1 MKTLMGSLVVAG
13 LMAFTPLTQAAEMNI
28 NTATPEQ
35 LTQLKGIGD
44 KKAQAIVAWRKANG
58 PFTSIDQLAEVKGI
72 SANTL
77 ERMETT
83 LTLDKTGNSAITTGQ
98 PVSDK
103 VAPTVKTSGEATPRE
118 ITSNQS

>member
-58 PFTSIDQLAEVKGI
+58 PFTSVDQLAEVKGI

-103 VAPTVKTSGEATPRE
+103 VAPKVKTSGEATPRE

>member
-58 PFTSIDQLAEVKGI
+58 PFTSVDQLAEVKGI

-98 PVSDK
+98 PVNDK
-103 VAPTVKTSGEATPRE
+103 AAPKVKTSGEATPRE

>member
-58 PFTSIDQLAEVKGI
+58 PFTSVDQLAEVKGI

-103 VAPTVKTSGEATPRE
+103 AAPKVKTSGEATPRE

>member
-83 LTLDKTGNSAITTGQ
+83 LTLDKTGNSVITTGQ

-103 VAPTVKTSGEATPRE
+103 VAPKVKTSGEATPRE

>member
-58 PFTSIDQLAEVKGI
+58 PFTSVDQLAEVKGI

-98 PVSDK
+98 TVSDK
-103 VAPTVKTSGEATPRE
+103 VAPKVKTSGEATPRE

>member
-58 PFTSIDQLAEVKGI
+58 PFTSVDQLAEVKGI

-77 ERMETT
+77 ERMKTT

-103 VAPTVKTSGEATPRE
+103 AAPKVKTSGEATPRE

>member
-58 PFTSIDQLAEVKGI
+58 PFTSVDQLAEVKGI

-103 VAPTVKTSGEATPRE
+103 AAPQVKTSGEATPRE

>member
-58 PFTSIDQLAEVKGI
+58 PFTSIDQLAEVKDI

-103 VAPTVKTSGEATPRE
+103 VAPKVKTSGEATPRE

>member
-103 VAPTVKTSGEATPRE
+103 VAPKVKTSGEATPRE

>member
-58 PFTSIDQLAEVKGI
+58 PFTSVDQLAEVKGI

-103 VAPTVKTSGEATPRE
+103 VAPKVKTSGEATPRV

>member
-58 PFTSIDQLAEVKGI
+58 PFTSVDQLAEVKGI

-103 VAPTVKTSGEATPRE
+103 AAPQVKTPGEATPRE

>member
-1 MKTLMGSLVVAG
+1 MGSLVVAG

-83 LTLDKTGNSAITTGQ
+83 LTLDKTGNSVITTGQ

-103 VAPTVKTSGEATPRE
+103 VAPKVKTSGEATPRE

>member
-58 PFTSIDQLAEVKGI
+58 PFTSVDQLAEIKGI

-103 VAPTVKTSGEATPRE
+103 AAPKVKTSGEATPRE

>member
-98 PVSDK
+98 TVSDK
-103 VAPTVKTSGEATPRE
+103 VAPKVKTSGEATPRE

>member
-103 VAPTVKTSGEATPRE
+103 AAPKVKTSGEATPRE

>member
-72 SANTL
+72 SANTI

-83 LTLDKTGNSAITTGQ
+83 LTLDKTGNSAITTDQ

-103 VAPTVKTSGEATPRE
+103 VAPKVKTSGEATPRE